1 METIGER
8 LKEVRKSI
16 DYIKNQSD
24 FATSIG
30 ISQASLAQIENG
42 STRSISKPVLMLMNL
57 KHNINTDYIIN
68 GNGDL
73 FNYSTSLSSD
83 GIPLYR
89 SEAAAGFGTAEFNIE
104 EKDIEAKYKIKELD
118 SASFMLHVRGDSM
131 SPTYGNG
138 DIIAVRT
145 VLNIQSI
152 QWSKPHLISSRDHG
166 LLVKRIYDNGD
177 TIIAVSDNSTYRPIC
192 ISKDDITGLAFIMGS
207 VRFENY

>member
-1 METIGER
+1 MNINER
-8 LKEVRKSI
+8 ILHIANEVYKGNISEFCRI
-16 DYIKNQSD
+16 ADIKQ
-24 FATSIG
+24 ATMSNIVAG
-30 ISQASLAQIENG
+30 
-42 STRSISKPVLMLMNL
+42 RMSKPSFDIINSIVT
-57 KHNINTDYIIN
+57 KTNINSEWLITGSGTMIKGENQTCLIN
-68 GNGDL
+68 E
-73 FNYSTSLSSD
+73 

-104 EKDIEAKYKIKELD
+104 NKDIEAKYKIKELD

-138 DIIAVRT
+138 DIIAVKT

-177 TIIAVSDNSTYRPIC
+177 TIIAVSDNSTYKPIC
-192 ISKDDITGLAFIMGS
+192 ISKDDISGLAFIMGS